1 MCILFCTTSYSF
13 YISLVPSQ
21 LVQELINTENEFL
34 KEIEFF
40 TSHHLKRVD
49 EESTPPDIASQKETI
64 FRNISDL
71 KSFHS
76 RYNVQ
81 TFVNRILT

>member
-1 MCILFCTTSYSF
+1 MHFILYENSHSTSV
-13 YISLVPSQ
+13 SLVSSQ
-21 LVQELINTENEFL
+21 LVQELINTETEFL
-34 KEIEFF
+34 KEIEFV

-64 FRNISDL
+64 FRNMSDL

-76 RYNVQ
+76 RYRVQ
-81 TFVNRILT
+81 TIKYYG